1 MSQDPDYV
9 NKDADW
15 NPLKTIN
22 GLHLRESLHHNLQV
36 IADEIENHFRDIT
49 RVAVWI
55 FDNQE
60 SSIKSFLSSNKNSDL
75 LEHTE
80 ISLESIDGFIRNPQ
94 DVRNRRQVR
103 YLSEFSENVF
113 DRKLLE
119 AGYKSSYLT
128 FIFDDGDLIGL
139 VSLVSKFKDRFDH
152 LSVRIQSDA
161 AVKLIELF
169 VINEVRSIEKL
180 KGTVQSLKDV
190 AILRDNETGEH
201 LERMSRYSR
210 IIALELSNVFS
221 ISDEDVE
228 NIYQCSSLHDIGK
241 VAIPDNILLKQ
252 GKLTKLEFQEMKK
265 HTSIG
270 KQIISRVLENLHLK
284 NSHFSTLLV
293 NIVVS
298 HHENWDGSGYPEGLK
313 GEEIPFEARIVRVAD
328 AYDALTSE
336 RPYKKAWS
344 HEETIEYIE
353 KSSGTLFCPICA
365 QATVAL
371 ADKLVV
377 IQQKY
382 KEARL

>member
-1 MSQDPDYV
+1 
-9 NKDADW
+9 
-15 NPLKTIN
+15 
-22 GLHLRESLHHNLQV
+22 
-36 IADEIENHFRDIT
+36 
-49 RVAVWI
+49 VAVWI

-60 SSIKSFLSSNKNSDL
+60 NSIKSYLSSNKNSDL

-80 ISLESIDGFIRNPQ
+80 INVDSIDGFIESTK
-94 DVRNRRQVR
+94 DTKNRRQVR

-113 DRKLLE
+113 DKKLVE

-139 VSLVSKFKDRFDH
+139 VSLVSKAKERFDS
-152 LSVRIQSDA
+152 LSVRTQSDA

-169 VINEVRSIEKL
+169 VINEVHSIEKL

-210 IIALELSNVFS
+210 IIALELSDVFN

-228 NIYQCSSLHDIGK
+228 NIYQCASLHDIGK

-270 KQIISRVLENLHLK
+270 KEIISRVLDNLHLK

-298 HHENWDGSGYPEGLK
+298 HHENWDGSGYPAGLK

-344 HEETIEYIE
+344 HEETIEYIRE
-353 KSSGTLFCPICA
+353 SSGTLFCPICA
-365 QATVAL
+365 KVTVGL
-371 ADKLVV
+371 ADKLIT

-382 KEARL
+382 KEAKL